1 MEMGKN
7 TLQYDNSGISEMVK
21 QSFAAAV
28 NCQQPRWKKTT
39 EIPVFMSEWNNGP
52 TSFSFDQPVKLEQL
66 LKWIWYF
73 AEDSFAS
80 QG

>member
-28 NCQQPRWKKTT
+28 HCQQPRWKKTT

-66 LKWIWYF
+66 LKLIWYF
-73 AEDSFAS
+73 AEDSFES